1 MTGDTMADLE
11 PGGRAPAP
19 GRLRLV
25 QTFVNTADLESRTDE
40 LSTPFG
46 LQAWLLE
53 RDLVARGDPIDEEDL
68 RRVLALRE
76 GLRTLALINNGVR
89 VRGAPILRE
98 LNRVATEVGLN
109 ARFDLDGELELR
121 PAGTGVAA
129 FLARTLAI
137 VATASLDGTW
147 SRMKACRREVC
158 RWMFFDHSRNRSGVW
173 CAMAICGTRTKARR
187 YQRRRRRPDR

>member
-1 MTGDTMADLE
+1 MADLE